1 MHRKSLQ
8 FCWRFKQLGENNY
21 YMNYFGIL
29 TILLS
34 HITGALYLQKQ
45 KYNKLLT
52 ACFWGIYALFSVCLM
67 IFQKN
72 AVYVFWGTLFM
83 QAIFFYLTSI
93 GSVGENLFLFLT
105 YSNSFCI
112 CIGANLILS
121 VFLESNSHLYIYTTI
136 TVILMHIFLYKFL
149 IPTYRKYKIF
159 FNSGWWKL
167 NIILVF
173 FLIQFVNQYAFSV
186 IERNKARVIA
196 IDFVIFSIIFY
207 STLILIFDTVKS
219 ISLMNKK
226 TYENVELEKIAYID
240 VLTNMQNRVAY
251 MKHTKRLVFNHR
263 NSNDVSFIFVMM
275 DIDGFKSINDTNGH
289 AAGDEILKRVGSV
302 IKEHFEQFEC
312 RSFRIGGDEFV
323 LLFKNIQLSDVE
335 NQIRKMNKN
344 LYTLNGITVSYGCCM
359 VDFNDTKPFEE
370 AYKKA
375 DTLMY
380 SNKQQKKKEHI

>member
-1 MHRKSLQ
+1 
-8 FCWRFKQLGENNY
+8 
-21 YMNYFGIL
+21 
-29 TILLS
+29 
-34 HITGALYLQKQ
+34 
-45 KYNKLLT
+45 
-52 ACFWGIYALFSVCLM
+52 
-67 IFQKN
+67 
-72 AVYVFWGTLFM
+72 
-83 QAIFFYLTSI
+83 
-93 GSVGENLFLFLT
+93 
-105 YSNSFCI
+105 
-112 CIGANLILS
+112 
-121 VFLESNSHLYIYTTI
+121 
-136 TVILMHIFLYKFL
+136 
-149 IPTYRKYKIF
+149 
-159 FNSGWWKL
+159 
-167 NIILVF
+167 
-173 FLIQFVNQYAFSV
+173 
-186 IERNKARVIA
+186 
-196 IDFVIFSIIFY
+196 
-207 STLILIFDTVKS
+207 
-219 ISLMNKK
+219 MNKK

-263 NSNDVSFIFVMM
+263 NNSDVSFIFVMM

-359 VDFNDTKPFEE
+359 VDFNNTKPFEE